1 MKDEERLSA
10 RHPNIPSPLSTPY
23 LIGLTGNI
31 ATGKS
36 EVGRILSGL
45 GAEVIDADRLVH
57 DLERKGEP
65 VYRAIVAAFGEGIL
79 GPDGEID
86 RRKLGNLVF
95 QEPAALERLEA
106 IVHPAVREAFLA
118 RLSQSLAP
126 VVVYDAIKLIESGA
140 HHFCDAL
147 WVVTAPREVQVARLM
162 QRRGFSRP
170 EAELRVDAQPS
181 QAEKAALADVVLDN
195 SGTLDDLRRQVL
207 AAWQRC
213 LGDLAT

>member
-1 MKDEERLSA
+1 MSSERSK
-10 RHPNIPSPLSTPY
+10 Y

-36 EVGRILSGL
+36 EVGRILTEL

-65 VYRAIVAAFGEGIL
+65 VYRAIVAAFGEEIL

-95 QEPAALERLEA
+95 QDPAALQRLEA
-106 IVHPAVREAFLA
+106 IVHPAVRDAFFG
-118 RLSQSLAP
+118 RVSRSHAP

-140 HHFCDAL
+140 HRFCDTL

-162 QRRGFSRP
+162 QRRGFSRS
-170 EAELRVDAQPS
+170 EAELRVDAQPP
-181 QAEKAALADVVLDN
+181 QAEKVALADVVLDN
-195 SGTLDDLRRQVL
+195 SSTLDDLRRQVL
-207 AAWQRC
+207 AAWQHHFGR
-213 LGDLAT
+213 